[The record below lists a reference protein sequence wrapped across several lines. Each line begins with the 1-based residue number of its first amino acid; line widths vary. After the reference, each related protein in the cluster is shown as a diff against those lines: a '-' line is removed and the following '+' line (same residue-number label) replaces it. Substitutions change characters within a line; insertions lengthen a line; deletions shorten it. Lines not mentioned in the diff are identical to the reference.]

1 MRNLRLVQEN
11 FGSIN
16 DIQLKESE
24 IPSPKNNEVLI
35 EVFSIGV
42 SFADVQHMKV
52 IIKISQICHSWLA

>member
-35 EVFSIGV
+35 EVLVLVLVLLMF
-42 SFADVQHMKV
+42 
-52 IIKISQICHSWLA
+52 

>member
-24 IPSPKNNEVLI
+24 IPSPKNNETWNGLLR
-35 EVFSIGV
+35 
-42 SFADVQHMKV
+42 KN
-52 IIKISQICHSWLA
+52 IIYFW